1 MRGGVSV
8 AFGIAAVLLVGSQLG
23 GCSEALV
30 ARSSY
35 RSHEAFTDESLAS
48 FERDGAA
55 EVLSKGQVLAT
66 LGPPSHTIGQPDGE
80 IFVYRREALDRW
92 VIELNPAFV
101 PTGIPT
107 PPIPLYHGSFT
118 RGRDDTLMVFFDRE
132 GRMRAKS
139 VKLSIDAEDEENR

>member
-1 MRGGVSV
+1 MRSSIPV
-8 AFGIAAVLLVGSQLG
+8 ALGIAAALLL

-35 RSHEAFTDESLAS
+35 RSHESFTDESLAR
-48 FERDGAA
+48 FERAGEAG
-55 EVLSKGQVLAT
+55 VLSKAQVLAS

-107 PPIPLYHGSFT
+107 PPIPLYFGSFT
-118 RGRDDTLMVFFDRE
+118 RGRDDTLMVFFDRDGHLRGRGVKLTIDAADEE
-132 GRMRAKS
+132 GR
-139 VKLSIDAEDEENR
+139 